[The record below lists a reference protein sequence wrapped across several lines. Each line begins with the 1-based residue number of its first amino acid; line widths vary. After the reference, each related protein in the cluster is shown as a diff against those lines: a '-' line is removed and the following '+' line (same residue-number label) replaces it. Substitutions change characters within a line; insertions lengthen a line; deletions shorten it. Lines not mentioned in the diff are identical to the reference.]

1 VIVFVPLSHSL
12 VIVFVSLSYSSRVRI
27 VFARD
32 RMRYVGRPPGTQSQH
47 LEPPF
52 WSDAAGGPEPR
63 PGPTRAGRSSPPVKA
78 RPELPA
84 HVQVQIPRQRFGTFT
99 QSLSGASTQ
108 RPAGRDG
115 RAKRARTANRRYAG
129 LNLNRAAK
137 RRPASSANVLFIGDQ
152 RDLLRTSSAKPRF
165 VRPFS
170 LLCIISL
177 SILFCCISLSP
188 KISLV
193 DIVLYSCPLPVVH
206 SSFGFR
212 SNHAYTS
219 PFHISI

>member
-1 VIVFVPLSHSL
+1 MFVFVPLSRSL
-12 VIVFVSLSYSSRVRI
+12 VIVFVSLSYSSRIRI

-47 LEPPF
+47 LEPPLLV
-52 WSDAAGGPEPR
+52 GCCRGPEPR
-63 PGPTRAGRSSPPVKA
+63 PGSTRAGRSSPPVKA

-165 VRPFS
+165 VLPFS
-170 LLCIISL
+170 L
-177 SILFCCISLSP
+177 P
-188 KISLV
+188 AR
-193 DIVLYSCPLPVVH
+193 PPW
-206 SSFGFR
+206 
-212 SNHAYTS
+212 
-219 PFHISI
+219 